1 MSESGLGDRL
11 RTAREQKKLT
21 LEQVSEEIRIRPKYL
36 RALEEEKFEELPD
49 FVTAKGFL
57 RNYARFLELDVDE
70 MLRIFKSVAAPSEEP
85 EIHIGTD
92 EELFGRGPI
101 EVRLRDSFG
110 HRSGTVTA
118 IIVILALLALTGWLL
133 VKSGRFAPPDFRN
146 IHLPS
151 IHLKPIAVL
160 KHPTATPTEI
170 PTPTLAPATATPAP
184 PTSTPSPTAT
194 FTSTPTATPSPIV
207 LEIDIVGD
215 RSWIQVVA
223 DGETKQAGTLPD
235 GTHAKWI
242 AQRKMELVVGNAGYV
257 NVKVDGKEY
266 APFGKP
272 GEVIH
277 MVWSRQGGT
286 LIEATATPMP
296 PTSTPTVTA
305 TITSTVTATP
315 TQ

>member
-11 RTAREQKKLT
+11 RAAREEKKLT

-36 RALEEEKFEELPD
+36 RALEEERFEELPD

-57 RNYARFLELDVDE
+57 RNYAGFLGLDVNE
-70 MLRIFKSVAAPSEEP
+70 MLKIFKSAASPGEEP

-110 HRSGTVTA
+110 HRSRAVTA
-118 IIVILALLALTGWLL
+118 VIVVLALLALAGWFL
-133 VKSGRFAPPDFRN
+133 VKSGRFPPPDFGNVR
-146 IHLPS
+146 LPS
-151 IHLKPIAVL
+151 IHLKPIAVPR
-160 KHPTATPTEI
+160 HPTAAPTEA
-170 PTPTLAPATATPAP
+170 PTPTLAPATATPVPSTA
-184 PTSTPSPTAT
+184 TPSPTAT

-223 DGETKQAGTLPD
+223 DGETKQASTLPD
-235 GTHAKWI
+235 GTHAKWV
-242 AQRKMELVVGNAGYV
+242 AQRKMELVVGNAGHV
-257 NVKVDGKEY
+257 NVKVDGREY

-277 MVWSRQGGT
+277 MVWTRQDGK

-296 PTSTPTVTA
+296 PTSTPTITTTV
-305 TITSTVTATP
+305 TSTVTVTP